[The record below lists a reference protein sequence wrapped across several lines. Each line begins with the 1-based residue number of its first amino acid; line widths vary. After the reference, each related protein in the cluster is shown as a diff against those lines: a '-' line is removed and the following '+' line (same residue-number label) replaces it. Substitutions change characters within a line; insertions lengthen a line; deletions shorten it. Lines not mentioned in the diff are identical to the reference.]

1 MTGNR
6 NINLNNYAI
15 TKVNRNIRFLFLS
28 SGFFQI
34 VLNIKN
40 EGKCRIPMNNFV
52 KLLYGYAIIDS
63 GKATMP
69 GKFKL

>member
-34 VLNIKN
+34 VLK
-40 EGKCRIPMNNFV
+40 E
-52 KLLYGYAIIDS
+52 LLQ
-63 GKATMP
+63 
-69 GKFKL
+69 